1 MGYFPV
7 YLDLRGRR
15 CVVIGEDDEAQMK
28 AGALVEAG
36 AVLTVICPEDRPRF
50 TEMAERGDITLHTRN
65 YQPGDLSGAFLAI
78 SATTHDRP
86 LSETIR
92 DEAEREKCLLNVVD
106 ITDLCTW
113 IYPALVRRGD
123 ATVAI
128 STNGRSPAM
137 ASFLRRE
144 IDSALPPEY
153 GLLLDVLADVREE
166 LRGDGRMPPS
176 GRWQT
181 ALNDDETRRL
191 ISAGDDGA
199 LRERLI
205 AILTGDGGG

>member
-15 CVVIGEDDEAQMK
+15 CVVIGDDDEAQAK

-36 AVLTVICPEDRPRF
+36 AEVTVICSESRPRF
-50 TEMAERGDITLHTRN
+50 TEMAERNRITLHSRP
-65 YQPGDLSGAFLAI
+65 YQPGDLRGAFLAI

-86 LSETIR
+86 LSEAIHA
-92 DEAEREKCLLNVVD
+92 EAERERCLLNVVD

-144 IDSALPPEY
+144 IDRALPPGY
-153 GLLLDVLADVREE
+153 GMLLDVLADIRDE
-166 LRGDGRMPPS
+166 LRREDNMPRAR
-176 GRWQT
+176 RWQD
-181 ALNDDETRRL
+181 ALNDDGTRGL
-191 ISAGDDGA
+191 IANGDRPG
-199 LRERLI
+199 LRARLI
-205 AILTGDGGG
+205 ARLTERGDD

>member
-15 CVVIGEDDEAQMK
+15 CVVIGDDQEAQMK

-36 AVLTVICPEDRPRF
+36 AVVTVISPEERPRF
-50 TEMAERGDITLHTRN
+50 TEMAEQAEITLHSRS
-65 YQPGDLSGAFLAI
+65 YEPGDLKDTFLAI
-78 SATTHDRP
+78 SATTHDRT
-86 LSETIR
+86 LSEAIKS
-92 DEAEREKCLLNVVD
+92 EAEREKCLLNVVD

-144 IDSALPPEY
+144 IDAALPVEY
-153 GLLLDVLADVREE
+153 GMLLDVLADVREG
-166 LRGDGRMPPS
+166 LRRDGKRPPS
-176 GRWQT
+176 GRWQN
-181 ALNDDETRRL
+181 ALNDHETRAM
-191 ISAGDDGA
+191 ITAGDEAGLRNRLVALLTDGS
-199 LRERLI
+199 
-205 AILTGDGGG
+205 GG

>member
-15 CVVIGEDDEAQMK
+15 CVVIGDDDEAQIK

-36 AVLTVICPEDRPRF
+36 AVVTVISPEERPRF
-50 TEMAERGDITLHTRN
+50 TEMAARDEITLLSRG
-65 YQPGDLSGAFLAI
+65 YEPGDLAGVFLTI
-78 SATTHDRP
+78 SATTHDRS
-86 LSETIR
+86 LSELIR
-92 DEAEREKCLLNVVD
+92 EEAEREKCLLNVVD

-144 IDSALPPEY
+144 IDAALPKEY
-153 GLLLDVLADVREE
+153 GMLLDILADVRDE
-166 LRGDGRMPPS
+166 LRRDGTRPPS
-176 GRWQT
+176 RRWQN
-181 ALNDDETRRL
+181 ALNDSETRAM
-191 ISAGDDGA
+191 IDADNASA
-199 LRERLI
+199 LREHIVAL
-205 AILTGDGGG
+205 LTEEDGG

>member
-15 CVVIGEDDEAQMK
+15 CVVIGDDQEAQMK

-36 AVLTVICPEDRPRF
+36 AVVTVISPEERPRF
-50 TEMAERGDITLHTRN
+50 TEMAEREEITLHSRG
-65 YQPGDLSGAFLAI
+65 YEPGDLKDAFLAI
-78 SATTHDRP
+78 SATTHDRV
-86 LSETIR
+86 LSEAIKT
-92 DEAEREKCLLNVVD
+92 EAEREKCLLNVVD

-144 IDSALPPEY
+144 IDEALPVEY
-153 GLLLDVLADVREE
+153 GMLLDVLADVREG
-166 LRGDGRMPPS
+166 LRRDGKRPPS
-176 GRWQT
+176 GRWQN
-181 ALNDDETRRL
+181 ALNDHETRAM
-191 ISAGDDGA
+191 ITAGDEAGLRDHLVALLTDGS
-199 LRERLI
+199 
-205 AILTGDGGG
+205 GG

>member
-36 AVLTVICPEDRPRF
+36 AEVTVICPEDRPRF
-50 TEMAERGDITLHTRN
+50 TEMAERGDITLHNRH

-86 LSETIR
+86 LSEAIHE
-92 DEAEREKCLLNVVD
+92 EAEREKCLLNVVD

-144 IDSALPPEY
+144 IDSA
-153 GLLLDVLADVREE
+153 AACRI
-166 LRGDGRMPPS
+166 RNASRRAGRH
-176 GRWQT
+176 
-181 ALNDDETRRL
+181 TRR
-191 ISAGDDGA
+191 
-199 LRERLI
+199 I
-205 AILTGDGGG
+205 APR

>member
-15 CVVIGEDDEAQMK
+15 CVVIGDDDEAQMK

-36 AVLTVICPEDRPRF
+36 AAVTVISPEERPRF
-50 TEMAERGDITLHTRN
+50 TEMAERGEITLHSRG
-65 YQPGDLSGAFLAI
+65 YEPGDLKDAFLAI

-86 LSETIR
+86 LSEQIK

-144 IDSALPPEY
+144 IDAALPQEY
-153 GLLLDVLADVREE
+153 GMLLDVLADIREE
-166 LRGDGRMPPS
+166 LRRGGKRPPS
-176 GRWQT
+176 SRWQT
-181 ALNDDETRRL
+181 ALNDSETHAM
-191 ISAGDDGA
+191 ITAGDEAA
-199 LRERLI
+199 LRKRLVDL
-205 AILTGDGGG
+205 LTDGSSG

>member
-15 CVVIGEDDEAQMK
+15 CVVIGDDDEAQMK

-36 AVLTVICPEDRPRF
+36 AIVTVISPEERPRF
-50 TEMAERGDITLHTRN
+50 AEMAAQGEINLHSRG
-65 YQPGDLSGAFLAI
+65 YQPGDLKDAFLAI

-86 LSETIR
+86 LSEQIR
-92 DEAEREKCLLNVVD
+92 EEAEREKCLLNVVD

-144 IDSALPPEY
+144 IDEALPKEY
-153 GLLLDVLADVREE
+153 GMLLDILADVREG
-166 LRGDGRMPPS
+166 LRRDGKRPPS

-181 ALNDDETRRL
+181 ALNDGETRAL
-191 ISAGDDGA
+191 ISAGDEVSLRDRLMALLRDGS
-199 LRERLI
+199 
-205 AILTGDGGG
+205 GG

>member
-15 CVVIGEDDEAQMK
+15 CVVIGDDDEAQMK
-28 AGALVEAG
+28 AGSLVEAG
-36 AVLTVICPEDRPRF
+36 AVVTVISPEQRPRF
-50 TEMAERGDITLHTRN
+50 TEMAERGDITLHYRG
-65 YQPGDLSGAFLAI
+65 YQPGDLADAFLAI

-86 LSETIR
+86 LSEQIR
-92 DEAEREKCLLNVVD
+92 EEAEREKCLLNVVD

-113 IYPALVRRGD
+113 IYPALVKRGD

-144 IDSALPPEY
+144 IDDALPEGY
-153 GLLLDVLADVREE
+153 GMLLDVLADVREE
-166 LRGDGRMPPS
+166 LRRDGKRPPS
-176 GRWQT
+176 RLWQN
-181 ALNDDETRRL
+181 ALNDGETKAM
-191 ISAGDDGA
+191 IDADNAAA
-199 LRERLI
+199 LREHIVAL
-205 AILTGDGGG
+205 LTVEDGD

>member
-1 MGYFPV
+1 
-7 YLDLRGRR
+7 
-15 CVVIGEDDEAQMK
+15 MK

-36 AVLTVICPEDRPRF
+36 AVVTVISPEERPRF
-50 TEMAERGDITLHTRN
+50 TEMSKQGDITLHSRG
-65 YQPGDLSGAFLAI
+65 YQAGDLKDAFLAI

-86 LSETIR
+86 LSEAIKA
-92 DEAEREKCLLNVVD
+92 EAEQEKCLLNVVD

-144 IDSALPPEY
+144 IDEALPAEY
-153 GLLLDVLADVREE
+153 GMLLDVLADVRAD
-166 LRGDGRMPPS
+166 LRRDGKRPPS

-181 ALNDDETRRL
+181 ALNDNETRTL
-191 ISAGDDGA
+191 ISAGDEAGLRNRLVTLLTDGS
-199 LRERLI
+199 
-205 AILTGDGGG
+205 GG

>member
-15 CVVIGEDDEAQMK
+15 CVVIGDDEEAQMK

-36 AVLTVICPEDRPRF
+36 AVVTVISPEERPRF
-50 TEMAERGDITLHTRN
+50 TKMAERGEIILHPRN
-65 YQPGDLSGAFLAI
+65 YEPGDLKDAFLAI
-78 SATTHDRP
+78 SATTHDRA
-86 LSETIR
+86 LSEQIR
-92 DEAEREKCLLNVVD
+92 EEAEREKCLLNVVD

-144 IDSALPPEY
+144 IDEALPDGY
-153 GLLLDVLADVREE
+153 GMLLDVLADIREE
-166 LRGDGRMPPS
+166 LRRDGKRPPS

-181 ALNDDETRRL
+181 ALNDSQARALIDMQDEAGLRDRL
-191 ISAGDDGA
+191 VALLTDGSS
-199 LRERLI
+199 
-205 AILTGDGGG
+205 G

>member
-15 CVVIGEDDEAQMK
+15 CVVIGDDDEAQMK

-36 AVLTVICPEDRPRF
+36 AVVTVISPQERARF
-50 TEMAERGDITLHTRN
+50 TEMAERGEITLHSRG
-65 YQPGDLSGAFLAI
+65 YQAGDLAGAFLAI

-86 LSETIR
+86 LSEHIR
-92 DEAEREKCLLNVVD
+92 EEAEREKCLLNVVD

-113 IYPALVRRGD
+113 IYPALVKRGD

-144 IDSALPPEY
+144 IDAALPTGY
-153 GLLLDVLADVREE
+153 GMLLDVLADIRAE
-166 LRGDGRMPPS
+166 LRSAGARPPS

-181 ALNDDETRRL
+181 ALNDEQARAHID
-191 ISAGDDGA
+191 AGEESA
-199 LRERLI
+199 LRERLV
-205 AILTGDGGG
+205 ALLTDGSSG

>member
-15 CVVIGEDDEAQMK
+15 CVVIGDDDEAQMK

-36 AVLTVICPEDRPRF
+36 ALVTVVCSKDRPRF
-50 TEMAERGDITLHTRN
+50 TEMAERGEITLHSRG
-65 YQPGDLSGAFLAI
+65 YQSGDLKDAFLAI

-86 LSETIR
+86 LSETITA
-92 DEAEREKCLLNVVD
+92 EAEREKCLLNVVD

-144 IDSALPPEY
+144 IDAALPKGY
-153 GLLLDVLADVREE
+153 GMLLDVLADVREG
-166 LRGDGRMPPS
+166 LRADGKRPPS

-181 ALNDDETRRL
+181 ALNDTETRAML
-191 ISAGDDGA
+191 DAGDAAA
-199 LRERLI
+199 LREHIVALL
-205 AILTGDGGG
+205 AEQDGG

>member
-1 MGYFPV
+1 MGYFPI

-28 AGALVEAG
+28 AGALVDAG
-36 AVLTVICPEDRPRF
+36 ADVTVICPEDRPRF
-50 TEMAERGDITLHTRN
+50 TEMAERREITLNTRS
-65 YQPGDLSGAFLAI
+65 YRDGDLAGAFLAI

-86 LSETIR
+86 LSERIHA
-92 DEAEREKCLLNVVD
+92 EAERERVLLNVVD

-137 ASFLRRE
+137 AGFLRRE
-144 IDSALPPEY
+144 IDRALPNEY
-153 GLLLDVLADVREE
+153 EMLIDVLADIRAE
-166 LRGDGRMPPS
+166 LRLAGTRTPPR
-176 GRWQT
+176 RWQA
-181 ALNDDETRRL
+181 ALDDAETRSL
-191 ISAGDDGA
+191 ITNGDSAA
-199 LRERLI
+199 LRARLLGL
-205 AILTGDGGG
+205 LTDQAGE